1 MLSTST
7 AQTTRRNEYVTRYYP
22 YVERVARGMARRLPT
37 HILLDDLISSGALG
51 LIEAAERFDP
61 TYGQNFEAFAE
72 QRIRGAMLDDIR
84 RRDTLSRDMRRLW
97 SELRRSSDA
106 LTQQLGRTP
115 NDGELAERL
124 GVSLDDL
131 HARRLSLSGA
141 CVLTYDEVD
150 PDLLNRHIEPTADDP
165 YSMTARREVLALL
178 GPAIAALPERL
189 RQVLSLYYGE
199 ELSLR
204 QIGEVLGVT
213 ESRVCQ
219 LHTEAAKR
227 LRKLLGDDASLS

>member
-1 MLSTST
+1 M
-7 AQTTRRNEYVTRYYP
+7 RRNEYVTRHYP
-22 YVERVARGMARRLPT
+22 YVERVARGLARRLPT
-37 HILLDDLISSGALG
+37 HIALDDLISSGAMG

-61 TYGQNFEAFAE
+61 KLGQNFEAFAE

-97 SELRRSSDA
+97 SELRRTGDA
-106 LTQQLGRTP
+106 LAQQLRRAP
-115 NDGELAERL
+115 NDGELAEHL
-124 GVSLDDL
+124 GVSLDGL
-131 HARRLSLSGA
+131 HARRLNLSGA
-141 CVLTYDEVD
+141 RVLTYDEVD
-150 PDLLNRHIEPTADDP
+150 PDVIHHQPDPAVDDP
-165 YSMTARREVLALL
+165 YSTTARREILGKL

-189 RQVLSLYYGE
+189 QQVLSLYYGE
-199 ELSLR
+199 ELCLR

-227 LRKLLGDDASLS
+227 LRKLLGDEDTAS